1 MLDFRRPVLSDRE
14 RIEAFVQE
22 SGQIGCDIT
31 FTNTYLWREHYDIR
45 VAFTDDSYFKSYY
58 VGDRPMG
65 YAFPMTRGDIR
76 DAIELIRADAAERGI
91 APLIGLLNDT
101 NAALVKELYGDRVTI
116 RNDRDSF
123 DYLYERSN
131 LAHLSGKKF
140 HAKRNHISRFF
151 REHEDSS
158 VEEICE
164 RNFDDVLSVTERW
177 SARQESDSGELD
189 IIRDAL
195 DHFDELGMFGL
206 LLYVEGRPVAMTLGS
221 RVNDEVCDV
230 NFEKAVE
237 IDSAYAVINN
247 EFAKRYDTF
256 AYLNREEDMGLD
268 GLRKSKLSYHPDI
281 LLRKSSAIFK

>member
-1 MLDFRRPVLSDRE
+1 MLDFRRPVLSDRD
-14 RIEAFVQE
+14 RIEAFIRE

-58 VGDRPMG
+58 VDGQPMG

-76 DAIELIRADAAERGI
+76 EAIELILNDARDRGI

-101 NAALVKELYGDRVTI
+101 NAAVIKEMYGDRVMI
-116 RNDRDSF
+116 RQDRDSF
-123 DYLYERSN
+123 DYLYERHN
-131 LAHLSGKKF
+131 LAHLSGKKY
-140 HAKRNHISRFF
+140 HAKRNHISRYW

-158 VEEICE
+158 IEEICE
-164 RNFDDVLSVTERW
+164 RNFDEVLSVTERW
-177 SARQESDSGELD
+177 IAQQSGDTGELA

-195 DHFDELGMFGL
+195 GHFDELGMFGL
-206 LLYVEGRPVAMTLGS
+206 LLYAEGRAVAMSLGS

-237 IDSAYAVINN
+237 IDPAYAVINN
-247 EFAKRYDTF
+247 EFAKRFDTF
-256 AYLNREEDMGLD
+256 TYLNREEDMGLE

-281 LLRKSSAIFK
+281 LLRKSSAVFK